1 MKVSVNIASQP
12 KRIDTLKQVVECFQ
26 NQTVKP
32 DVIRIWWNGEV
43 KPTIDGVYVESGD
56 NLTDNGKFAFVRPNE
71 YYFTADDDIHYP
83 SDYIEHTLERLQVYP
98 ECVITYHGRK
108 LLGKGLRYYADHQA
122 YACLGHLA
130 QDEIIDIPGTGVMAF
145 NSNHFHPYVLTY
157 GQNRMADVLIGCEAV
172 RQKVQVV
179 CMAHG
184 FGWLKDI
191 SPDGGIY
198 IESRMNDKVQSK
210 LCDMLYDNK
219 LS

>member
-1 MKVSVNIASQP
+1 
-12 KRIDTLKQVVECFQ
+12 
-26 NQTVKP
+26 
-32 DVIRIWWNGEV
+32 
-43 KPTIDGVYVESGD
+43 
-56 NLTDNGKFAFVRPNE
+56 
-71 YYFTADDDIHYP
+71 
-83 SDYIEHTLERLQVYP
+83 
-98 ECVITYHGRK
+98 
-108 LLGKGLRYYADHQA
+108 
-122 YACLGHLA
+122 LA